1 MTTTSYKKPKPA
13 PMPPQ
18 QPTAN
23 DSPSSLQAVMTPV
36 PKKTMTVRGGG
47 AAKRGLTFVKNG

>member
-1 MTTTSYKKPKPA
+1 MPTTSYKQPKPA
-13 PMPPQ
+13 PMPAK

-23 DSPSSLQAVMTPV
+23 DSPSSLKAVMQPV

-47 AAKRGLTFVKNG
+47 AAKRGLSFVKNG